1 VEHSWA
7 SWGHVVVLVF
17 FDSEKVG
24 FCFVVSNFLSP
35 FPFEVFFLSSLSVIL
50 EGWGGGGGTSRGRS
64 LFQIC
69 FVGFLSHR
77 PVLRGS
83 PPPPAGG
90 GGTLFPPPPRHP
102 ARVFT
107 MLVLNLAK
115 NRSSNI
121 TLLWMGVLRCTVVV
135 HMLGSEQRFLSPQ
148 QFSLCDTSM

>member
-1 VEHSWA
+1 
-7 SWGHVVVLVF
+7 VLVF

-35 FPFEVFFLSSLSVIL
+35 FPFEVFFFSSLSVIL
-50 EGWGGGGGTSRGRS
+50 EGWGGRGGDNPRQVSIPD
-64 LFQIC
+64 LFC
-69 FVGFLSHR
+69 RFFEPSS
-77 PVLRGS
+77 GS
-83 PPPPAGG
+83 PRGG
-90 GGTLFPPPPRHP
+90 PFSPPPRHP

-121 TLLWMGVLRCTVVV
+121 TLLWMGVLRYTVVV

>member
-1 VEHSWA
+1 MGGRGGDIPRQVSIPD
-7 SWGHVVVLVF
+7 LFCRF
-17 FDSEKVG
+17 FEPSSG
-24 FCFVVSNFLSP
+24 SP
-35 FPFEVFFLSSLSVIL
+35 RF
-50 EGWGGGGGTSRGRS
+50 
-64 LFQIC
+64 
-69 FVGFLSHR
+69 
-77 PVLRGS
+77 S
-83 PPPPAGG
+83 PPPAEG
-90 GGTLFPPPPRHP
+90 GGTLFAAPPARRGGGGGGGGGVGGGGGGVGGGGGPLLPPPPPRHP